1 MNFRGRYYDGKAII
15 YLTTMFNLARET
27 LFIKTG
33 TDKNYVLTFSNPDMK
48 KRILDSI
55 LKLNNEIV
63 VIRES

>member
-1 MNFRGRYYDGKAII
+1 
-15 YLTTMFNLARET
+15 MFNLARET

-33 TDKNYVLTFSNPDMK
+33 TDKNYVLTFSSPDMK